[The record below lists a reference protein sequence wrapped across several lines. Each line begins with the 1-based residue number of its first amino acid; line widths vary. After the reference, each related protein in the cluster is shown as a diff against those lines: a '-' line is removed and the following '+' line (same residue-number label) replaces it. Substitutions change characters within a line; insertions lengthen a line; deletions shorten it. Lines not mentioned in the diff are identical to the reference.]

1 MRKTLLGKFVGVLLA
16 FLAVGSMT
24 LLQVDPTYAAA
35 QVQTTRVKVI
45 LSQAQLAMLAQQNHA
60 LYAQVIKAYR
70 TGGPLVVTQHEYR
83 VLSRLS
89 AAYLGSAK
97 AGQPA
102 PGAPGSPGN
111 PITVPKTPTF
121 QVPTSGPLVPW
132 IQGMAQLAADLAA
145 GATLFPPLAAAS
157 AVVLGIELVLIVIN
171 LIVSLPSQAVAP
183 AK

>member
-1 MRKTLLGKFVGVLLA
+1 
-16 FLAVGSMT
+16 MT

-45 LSQAQLAMLAQQNHA
+45 LSQAQLAMLAQHNHG

-70 TGGPLVVTQHEYR
+70 TGSALVVTQHEYH

-89 AAYLGSAK
+89 LAYLGAAK

-102 PGAPGSPGN
+102 PGAPGSPQN
-111 PITVPKTPTF
+111 PISVGKTPTF
-121 QVPTSGPLVPW
+121 QVPTSGPLVPF

-157 AVVLGIELVLIVIN
+157 AVVLGIELVLIVVNVI
-171 LIVSLPSQAVAP
+171 LSLPWPTAAS

>member
-70 TGGPLVVTQHEYR
+70 NGGPLVVTQHEYR